1 MDFLLIL
8 IIIVIIAVI
17 AFTSIKIL
25 RPYEKGVVERFGK
38 YQRTVESGLV
48 FVIPF
53 IENITKVDL
62 REEVVD
68 VPPQEVITKDNT
80 VVVVD
85 CVIFYEVTDPF
96 NAVYNVVNFYQ
107 AITKL
112 AQTNLR
118 NIIGDLE
125 LDETLTSREMINTQL
140 REVLDDATDKWGTRV
155 VRVEIQRIEP
165 PTDIVDAMSKQ
176 MKAERMKRAS
186 ILEAEGYKQSEIKK
200 AEGDKQS
207 AILDAEGKAEA
218 IKKVAEGNKD
228 SVILE
233 AEGEAE
239 AIKRVADADQYQEIA
254 IAEGEAKA
262 ILNIYNAIHE
272 GNPTNDLLAI
282 KYLESLEKIAD
293 GNSTKIFLPSEMSGI
308 LGSIGGIAE
317 LFKDDE
323 NLNIKEKVTV
333 KKEIIENLKNKSKE
347 TEEIAKNNKNEK
359 SFKDYE

>member
-1 MDFLLIL
+1 MNENIIIL
-8 IIIVIIAVI
+8 GIIIIIVVI

-48 FVIPF
+48 FIIPF

-125 LDETLTSREMINTQL
+125 LDQTLTSREMINAQL
-140 REVLDDATDKWGTRV
+140 REVLDEATDKWGTRV

-165 PTDIVDAMSKQ
+165 PTDIVEAMSKQ
-176 MKAERMKRAS
+176 MKAERMKRAA

-200 AEGDKQS
+200 AEGDKQ
-207 AILDAEGKAEA
+207 AA
-218 IKKVAEGNKD
+218 
-228 SVILE
+228 ILE
-233 AEGEAE
+233 AEGKAE

-254 IAEGEAKA
+254 VAEGQAKA
-262 ILNIYNAIHE
+262 ILNVYNAIHE
-272 GNPTNDLLAI
+272 GNPTNDLIAI

-308 LGSIGGIAE
+308 LGSVGGIAE
-317 LFKDDE
+317 LFKDDD
-323 NLNIKEKVTV
+323 L
-333 KKEIIENLKNKSKE
+333 KKSDSE
-347 TEEIAKNNKNEK
+347 
-359 SFKDYE
+359 